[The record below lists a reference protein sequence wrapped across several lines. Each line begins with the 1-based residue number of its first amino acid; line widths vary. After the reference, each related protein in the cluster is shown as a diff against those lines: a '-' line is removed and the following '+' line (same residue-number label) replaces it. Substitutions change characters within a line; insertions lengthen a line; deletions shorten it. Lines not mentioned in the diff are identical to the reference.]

1 MCYSLSRCLYSRTAS
16 GDLSTVLPLTGTS
29 GGKPLGLAHSAHALF
44 PPAHVAERGGTER
57 LKAAPS
63 SPDAHAL
70 PNEAVKRFLAA
81 SKWREGPFSSGA
93 RPSLIIHAGHR
104 RSMATVTS

>member
-29 GGKPLGLAHSAHALF
+29 GGKPLGLAHS
-44 PPAHVAERGGTER
+44 AHVAERGGTER

-104 RSMATVTS
+104 RSVATVTS